1 MRLGK
6 YLSSLTKPELEEL
19 KDLLNLTDDE
29 EMVYK
34 RLAKGKSKT
43 QISSECLVSISTV
56 DNRIRDI
63 NYKLSKIRS
72 GVSER
77 FV

>member
-29 EMVYK
+29 EEVF
-34 RLAKGKSKT
+34 KGLSKGRT
-43 QISSECLVSISTV
+43 KTRIADDCLVSVPTV
-56 DNRIRDI
+56 S
-63 NYKLSKIRS
+63 LKIRAIQNK
-72 GVSER
+72 VNR
-77 FV
+77 VIQ